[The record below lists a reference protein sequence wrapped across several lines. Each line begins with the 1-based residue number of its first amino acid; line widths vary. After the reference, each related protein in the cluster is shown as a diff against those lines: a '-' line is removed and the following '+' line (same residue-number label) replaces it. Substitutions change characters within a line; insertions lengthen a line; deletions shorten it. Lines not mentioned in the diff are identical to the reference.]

1 MNKVIAFILGMV
13 FGIIIILGAIAGVLY
28 YGGVILT
35 PAKVSESTRDYIGDL
50 ADLSLYDM
58 YKLAKKLY
66 TEKAGQMVDD
76 KYYSL
81 GDFMADNNIN
91 LDAALGFEIPQ
102 SVKDIPLLEYFN
114 GQNGLQNA
122 LGQIKV
128 SVLPDIVNLFTTTD
142 EAGNKIVNQ
151 SAIDKLSNYSVTDLM
166 GKNGIVEVFAEVTL
180 CELLPQT
187 FPQTKSETNQIMY
200 ALGQTQIGKA
210 VNAFMSGGTNLY
222 LELKD
227 PKPGTTTPGALA
239 ELGKI
244 TFTSLVGSGDATLN
258 AVLEGKTIADIIDD
272 SGNITTDP
280 VINDLQIGR
289 LLGLTYNEETDTW
302 TKSDG
307 TPADSMYAAIAGITV
322 GQVLKGQGINDI
334 CLGDLLGFV
343 RNKITDVSAYTES
356 FVFTDEQG
364 NTTLTV
370 LRNPATDAYVL
381 AAPAKEGEQPVW
393 YEAEFFC
400 ADEMAHTSTHSKD
413 CYVTVWYSKA
423 VCSDA
428 THVDETTHKDG
439 GCGKLADGWHKKA
452 DALYGFVARLT
463 VGEITS
469 GVTEIIDAVKD
480 IPIGELVGKDA
491 LQGVAAAFA
500 ELTVNQIING
510 EGLKSLYIGE
520 LLGNVRY
527 EVTDID
533 GTYSDV
539 VANVKQNGDVVVR
552 YDGEKWYVAELTCT
566 DDTAGHVHTDAC
578 YTYNWYVKCADGCAH
593 DASTH
598 VVIDGANH
606 TKADALY
613 NTLGNITIGDLTGGS
628 STALM
633 DKLTGLTIEEIVGK
647 DNISGVMANIA
658 HMTIK
663 ELTSAEGLNG
673 LYLGSFLGNVRCE
686 VTDLDGYADVVANV
700 MQNGA
705 NLVRKDGD
713 KWYVAELTCVD
724 DTVGHVHTDKCYGF
738 VWYVKCADGCAH
750 EAAAHV
756 VIDGANHVRAEAL
769 YNALGSVTI
778 GDLTS
783 GSVQTLTDKITG
795 LTLADI
801 VGKNNIS
808 GIMENFADMTVNE
821 LMNGGIDGMYF
832 GQLFDYKRNEVSADG
847 YTATTIDDILTDGTN
862 YARLDGDKLYLARF
876 TCEEEHV
883 HSTKCYGF
891 VWYTDA
897 TLATEA
903 SGIQAQLANYTVA
916 DIDQMDAILKDMTLH
931 DVLGDDVPDMLKDIQ
946 DVKIG
951 NLQSSIDKMYL
962 GSFLKYSRNAL
973 DEADLSDTT
982 TDGIKVDG
990 GVFAK
995 LDNGKYY
1002 QANLDC
1008 DQAHAHTAD
1017 CYKFVWY
1024 TDDTLATVAT
1034 GVTGKL
1040 ANTKISNL
1048 SNLNDE
1054 IQNFTLADVL
1064 GEDGVP
1070 QMLDSLKHTK
1080 IKDMETALDE
1090 TYLGGF
1096 FKYYRKAVNQAAF
1109 SDTETDGIKVN
1120 GGVIAKADG
1129 DNYYI
1134 AKLICEQTHTHTASC
1149 YGFEWYTDSACSVLA
1164 TGITA
1169 KLADEQVKNLG
1180 NLQDKIMTFTLKDV
1194 MGDDV
1199 PSVLKSIQDTKL
1211 SDLNGAIDQMYLGD
1225 MLGNHRVEVDDLTGY
1240 ADVISGTVKQNG
1252 SLYAKIDSDVWYE
1265 ADIVCDE
1272 THTHTADCFDYN
1284 WYDETDAKLDG
1295 VIASVASVKVG
1306 DMDGD
1311 TITAKVNNMKLGE
1324 VLTINSSSPQILQTL
1339 KDTRIGKLSDKVDTL
1354 TLGDVITIDGSS
1366 STLLQNLKDKQITN
1380 LSSEIDNLTIDKVID
1395 IDDSSPQILQTLKTK
1410 GTKISELGTAMN
1422 DLTIGDVVDVDAPGT
1437 SKILV
1442 ELSDKKVDELGT
1454 AINGLY
1460 LGTAMNYNRKEITDI
1475 SSYGITVC
1483 ADVVSDGTRYAR
1495 LYNGKYYQ
1503 ATYDCSQPH
1512 THTAECYGFV
1522 WYTDEACTTTV
1533 SGVTAAFVNSKM
1545 DNISATID
1553 NLTLAKLGIGAGN
1566 NLLMAVQDV
1575 PINDLGT
1582 ALNKLD
1588 MGVMFGYK
1596 RMQVTGSYNIV
1607 VGNVYKNNN
1616 DANSFA
1622 TMIDA
1627 TLYLT
1632 HLECHDA
1639 THTAT
1644 THTEECFNVVW
1655 FEACDAADAEYTG
1668 ADGIDADNPTQGYRA
1683 VKGIYAKLSN
1693 KSLTDMSGG
1702 NGLQDVVETLTIGDF
1717 IASGMLTMSD
1727 EQQYKL
1733 DVMFEGGEHSFT
1745 ENGFTY
1751 EISLSGY
1758 FQYKAMHSAVTA
1770 KDFFNKAT
1778 HDEDCRYKWHEL
1790 TLDQF
1795 LSTLLNAI

>member
-81 GDFMADNNIN
+81 GDFMTDNNIN

-381 AAPAKEGEQPVW
+381 AAPAKEGEQLVW

-400 ADEMAHTSTHSKD
+400 ADETAHTSTHSK
-413 CYVTVWYSKA
+413 
-423 VCSDA
+423 
-428 THVDETTHKDG
+428 
-439 GCGKLADGWHKKA
+439 
-452 DALYGFVARLT
+452 
-463 VGEITS
+463 
-469 GVTEIIDAVKD
+469 
-480 IPIGELVGKDA
+480 
-491 LQGVAAAFA
+491 
-500 ELTVNQIING
+500 
-510 EGLKSLYIGE
+510 
-520 LLGNVRY
+520 
-527 EVTDID
+527 
-533 GTYSDV
+533 
-539 VANVKQNGDVVVR
+539 
-552 YDGEKWYVAELTCT
+552 
-566 DDTAGHVHTDAC
+566 
-578 YTYNWYVKCADGCAH
+578 
-593 DASTH
+593 
-598 VVIDGANH
+598 
-606 TKADALY
+606 
-613 NTLGNITIGDLTGGS
+613 
-628 STALM
+628 
-633 DKLTGLTIEEIVGK
+633 
-647 DNISGVMANIA
+647 
-658 HMTIK
+658 
-663 ELTSAEGLNG
+663 
-673 LYLGSFLGNVRCE
+673 
-686 VTDLDGYADVVANV
+686 
-700 MQNGA
+700 
-705 NLVRKDGD
+705 
-713 KWYVAELTCVD
+713 
-724 DTVGHVHTDKCYGF
+724 
-738 VWYVKCADGCAH
+738 
-750 EAAAHV
+750 
-756 VIDGANHVRAEAL
+756 
-769 YNALGSVTI
+769 
-778 GDLTS
+778 
-783 GSVQTLTDKITG
+783 
-795 LTLADI
+795 
-801 VGKNNIS
+801 
-808 GIMENFADMTVNE
+808 
-821 LMNGGIDGMYF
+821 
-832 GQLFDYKRNEVSADG
+832 
-847 YTATTIDDILTDGTN
+847 
-862 YARLDGDKLYLARF
+862 
-876 TCEEEHV
+876 
-883 HSTKCYGF
+883 
-891 VWYTDA
+891 
-897 TLATEA
+897 
-903 SGIQAQLANYTVA
+903 
-916 DIDQMDAILKDMTLH
+916 
-931 DVLGDDVPDMLKDIQ
+931 
-946 DVKIG
+946 
-951 NLQSSIDKMYL
+951 
-962 GSFLKYSRNAL
+962 
-973 DEADLSDTT
+973 
-982 TDGIKVDG
+982 
-990 GVFAK
+990 
-995 LDNGKYY
+995 
-1002 QANLDC
+1002 
-1008 DQAHAHTAD
+1008 D

-1096 FKYYRKAVNQAAF
+1096 FKYYRKAVNQSAF

-1240 ADVISGTVKQNG
+1240 ADVISGTVKQKG
-1252 SLYAKIDSDVWYE
+1252 SLYAKIDSDAWYE

-1380 LSSEIDNLTIDKVID
+1380 LSLEIDNLTIDKVID
-1395 IDDSSPQILQTLKTK
+1395 IGDSSPQILQTLKTK

-1495 LYNGKYYQ
+1495 LYNGMYYQ

-1588 MGVMFGYK
+1588 MGVMFVYK

-1655 FEACDAADAEYTG
+1655 FEVCDAADAEYTG

-1758 FQYKAMHSAVTA
+1758 FQYKATHSAATA